1 MVERVLRRPEAPRL
15 THTHVFSCNECP
27 QETFFFLRRS
37 YFLSNIKT
45 KGNVISSFLH
55 KLDKFLNVTLRT
67 LKQCIAEAGDRR
79 EGRQWGQLPSRGTAD
94 ADQW

>member
-15 THTHVFSCNECP
+15 TPTHMFSLVMSTRNI
-27 QETFFFLRRS
+27 FFLRRS

-79 EGRQWGQLPSRGTAD
+79 EGRQWGQLPSRGIAD
-94 ADQW
+94 TDQW